1 MTFTDNPFSLK
12 TPTRNVPY
20 ISNTRLSLRKRMKSG
35 LKSALWEM
43 PSGWWGGGW
52 RPRLLNDATAPTQ
65 RESWC
70 QLSPGCLIPEKFRRQ
85 ASRKGPDVGTRLQRP
100 DFWGAGF

>member
-1 MTFTDNPFSLK
+1 MGNADW
-12 TPTRNVPY
+12 VVV
-20 ISNTRLSLRKRMKSG
+20 
-35 LKSALWEM
+35 
-43 PSGWWGGGW
+43 GGW